1 MKRLSLWS
9 LALLGGVLVA
19 VGIPPLGMWPAMLV
33 GIACYV
39 TSTERRDTDDRST
52 FMLGALFAWGW
63 LAPAMG
69 WMWHLVPGGFVVAPL
84 LFAMF
89 HGAAARTAAWLTPR
103 DSSSLTRRIVV
114 LSLAH
119 TLADDVEVVVRR
131 QAVHVVRGQHD
142 RLLAKETDGIPDGM
156 SAA

>member
-1 MKRLSLWS
+1 MKRLSIWS

-19 VGIPPLGMWPAMLV
+19 AGIPPLGIWPAMLV

-39 TSTERRDTDDRST
+39 MATERRGGGDRST
-52 FMLGALFAWGW
+52 FVLGALFAWGW

-84 LFAMF
+84 LFAVF
-89 HGAAARTAAWLTPR
+89 HGVAARTAAWLTPR
-103 DSSSLTRRIVV
+103 ERSSLTQRIVV

-119 TLADDVEVVVRR
+119 TLAECLRYV
-131 QAVHVVRGQHD
+131 
-142 RLLAKETDGIPDGM
+142 
-156 SAA
+156 